1 MEELYYRSGFDANF
15 GNAPPEESA
24 AGLVVAAA
32 DSIASSVVVAE
43 HALSERG

>member
-15 GNAPPEESA
+15 GHAPPEEGA
-24 AGLVVAAA
+24 AGPVVAAA

-43 HALSERG
+43 HALSEQG